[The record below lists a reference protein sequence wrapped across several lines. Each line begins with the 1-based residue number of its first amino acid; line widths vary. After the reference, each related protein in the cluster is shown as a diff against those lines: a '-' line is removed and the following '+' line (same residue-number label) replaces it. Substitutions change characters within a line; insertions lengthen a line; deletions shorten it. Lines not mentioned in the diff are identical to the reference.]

1 MMRLTES
8 RLSTRVATARGLAS
22 VDGEAPLALVEE
34 EEEATALAAAG
45 EEEEAAAAAAL
56 AEEEDVVGEP
66 ASMVESERSMRGF
79 TDTEF

>member
-45 EEEEAAAAAAL
+45 EEEAAAAAAL